1 MYQPAHTS
9 VPSQAQSVV
18 LLPGNSAQ
26 GHFQYLLKN
35 AVAVPLV
42 LKLSKPPGTSYL
54 INHLKII
61 LISSLCQDHFLMPR
75 SFGKMSL
82 TVNSVNTEIGD
93 KLKTR
98 RLGNIL
104 TKMMGMS

>member
-42 LKLSKPPGTSYL
+42 LKL
-54 INHLKII
+54 
-61 LISSLCQDHFLMPR
+61 
-75 SFGKMSL
+75 
-82 TVNSVNTEIGD
+82 
-93 KLKTR
+93 
-98 RLGNIL
+98 
-104 TKMMGMS
+104 